1 MGGGGHFAMLQSN
14 LRLRTFKF
22 ACATVRLCRRLAASP
37 GIPRQMSA
45 QMLRSGTSVGANLEE
60 AKSAHT
66 RREFACKLGIALRE
80 ARETHYWLRLMQASE
95 VASGPDVN
103 ALIDEAN
110 ELVAILTVSVRRARQ
125 PQSS

>member
-1 MGGGGHFAMLQSN
+1 MLQSD
-14 LRLRTFKF
+14 LRPRTFVF
-22 ACATVRLCRRLAASP
+22 ACSTVRLCRQLATSP
-37 GIPRQMSA
+37 GIPRQVSA
-45 QMLRSGTSVGANLEE
+45 QLLRSGTSIGANLEE

-80 ARETHYWLRLMQASE
+80 ARETHYWLRLVQATQMVE
-95 VASGPDVN
+95 GEEMR

-110 ELVAILTVSVRRARQ
+110 ELVAILTVSVRKARQ